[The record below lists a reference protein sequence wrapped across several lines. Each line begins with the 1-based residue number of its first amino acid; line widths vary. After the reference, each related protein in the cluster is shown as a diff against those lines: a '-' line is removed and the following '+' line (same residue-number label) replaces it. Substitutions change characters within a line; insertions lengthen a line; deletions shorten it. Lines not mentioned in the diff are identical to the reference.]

1 MDNNMMN
8 NYYYGQQGMGQP
20 YYNAYDPNM
29 YGYQA
34 YGYNNIP
41 TPANQNAL
49 TAEEIQMLK
58 NTRPSSK
65 IELSIDRTDVL
76 RSMCTHKENGKDVV
90 MQVNDGSGD
99 VWCPICNRRWKP
111 DMKTKEEVQELVVE
125 LIDQMENAKW
135 AGDLPTELTREL
147 FTLIPLLNKY
157 PDIHEYAMNTFNKYY
172 SARGMYNAQDTNI
185 YGMYNSLFGAGM
197 PSTGYMGA
205 PMQGYYGQP
214 QQAPVNQGY
223 YGQQP
228 AQGYYGQQQG
238 YNPNTTQANPMMNP
252 MQAPTYGVNP
262 MAPNQQF
269 VSQANM
275 MMGGTVQPMYG
286 QMNTPVYGTP
296 QNQQANTQQPAQQN
310 AGPVITPQADGTV
323 TSEKKIE
330 L

>member
-1 MDNNMMN
+1 MENTMN
-8 NYYYGQQGMGQP
+8 NYYYGQQQAMGQP

-29 YGYQA
+29 YA
-34 YGYNNIP
+34 YPAMGYNNIP

-58 NTRPSSK
+58 NARPSNK
-65 IELSIDRTDVL
+65 IELSIDRMDVL
-76 RSMCTHKENGKDVV
+76 RSMCCHKENGKDVV

-99 VWCPICNRRWKP
+99 VWCPICNHRWKP
-111 DMKTKEEVQELVVE
+111 DMKTKEEVQELVNE

-135 AGDLPTELTREL
+135 TGDLPTDLTREL

-157 PDIHEYAMNTFNKYY
+157 PEIHEYAMNTFNKYY
-172 SARGMYNAQDTNI
+172 SARGMYNAADTNI
-185 YGMYNSLFGAGM
+185 YGMYNSLFGAGA
-197 PSTGYMGA
+197 PATGYAGA
-205 PMQGYYGQP
+205 PMQGYYGQQP
-214 QQAPVNQGY
+214 AMNQAP
-223 YGQQP
+223 
-228 AQGYYGQQQG
+228 QGYYGQQQG
-238 YNPNTTQANPMMNP
+238 YVPNGAQANAMVNP

-275 MMGGTVQPMYG
+275 MMNGTVQQPY
-286 QMNTPVYGTP
+286 MNAPVYGTP
-296 QNQQANTQQPAQQN
+296 QFQQAATQQDAQQN

-323 TSEKKIE
+323 KSENKID